1 MVQQERNN
9 LNVGWIILKKEIEM
23 VKALKRTPRSQGVS
37 EIQGL
42 TPRNNNPKA
51 AKVPTPRGKPVA
63 EVKFH
68 VKRVK

>member
-1 MVQQERNN
+1 
-9 LNVGWIILKKEIEM
+9 M
-23 VKALKRTPRSQGVS
+23 VKARKTTPRSQGVS
-37 EIQGL
+37 EIAGL

-51 AKVPTPRGKPVA
+51 AKSMTPRGKPVA

>member
-1 MVQQERNN
+1 
-9 LNVGWIILKKEIEM
+9 M

-37 EIQGL
+37 EIAGL

-51 AKVPTPRGKPVA
+51 VKTSTPRGKPVA

-68 VKRVK
+68 VKRQTR